1 MLAPSQN
8 GDTTGDAVIASDK
21 GQKDIYEPPQIA
33 RLGLFHV
40 ETQTFCVLDKK
51 LGGFDGHTFM
61 GVQAPISNCS

>member
-1 MLAPSQN
+1 M
-8 GDTTGDAVIASDK
+8 IASDK

-40 ETQTFCVLDKK
+40 ETQSFCVLDKK